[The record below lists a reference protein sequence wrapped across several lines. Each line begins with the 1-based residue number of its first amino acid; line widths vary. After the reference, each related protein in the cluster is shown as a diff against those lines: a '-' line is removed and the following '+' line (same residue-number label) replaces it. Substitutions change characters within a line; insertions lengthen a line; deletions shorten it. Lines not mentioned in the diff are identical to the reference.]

1 LVAVGTYVFIS
12 SWSENLINISSCV
25 DVSPIVVSVPKNTK
39 CLSGVDTNMC
49 LDAVGAP
56 DIIVALIVSAFVAAE
71 FHSKTA
77 LSWIK
82 QIALSPKLS
91 SDHIPG
97 SRTKSP
103 DAASPHAT
111 KFVVLVTVAPP
122 LCAAFVVPLT
132 SLVTPVSSLPDI
144 PV

>member
-1 LVAVGTYVFIS
+1 
-12 SWSENLINISSCV
+12 
-25 DVSPIVVSVPKNTK
+25 
-39 CLSGVDTNMC
+39 MC

-56 DIIVALIVSAFVAAE
+56 VIIDALVVSAFVAAE
-71 FHSKTA
+71 SQEKTA
-77 LSWIK
+77 LSCIK

-97 SRTKSP
+97 SNTKSP

-111 KFVVLVTVAPP
+111 KFVVLVTVSPAP
-122 LCAAFVVPLT
+122 CDAAVVPLT
-132 SLVTPVSSLPDI
+132 SLVTPVNSLEVLI